1 MGLLYRY
8 RSLIVPEET
17 PPIPQ
22 EPKPAFD
29 SNMSSREKA
38 LFPYSTEMPQDSG
51 IWKNALGFAQ
61 NLWSKVRIPI
71 TNVACKPVIRNEP
84 VQRSRVD
91 PVSPRTRQRHNLI
104 IRASNILLAKIK
116 SEPGPKTERQDTF
129 SRAITSIASTSA
141 CIALRAARAKIEGSY
156 ANHQNLFDL
165 AVRARLKKRKGT
177 RVGRKIVRRKRRF
190 KKTKRK
196 RKRKRVRFKGKTAKS
211 RAYAHVEKNARRRGK
226 GKKLSKKRR
235 RR

>member
-38 LFPYSTEMPQDSG
+38 LFPYATELPHDSG

-71 TNVACKPVIRNEP
+71 TNIACKSVIRNEP

-129 SRAITSIASTSA
+129 SRAIMSIASTSA
-141 CIALRAARAKIEGSY
+141 CIALRAARAKIQGSV
-156 ANHQNLFDL
+156 ANYQNLDF
-165 AVRARLKKRKGT
+165 AVRARIKKRKGAL
-177 RVGRKIVRRKRRF
+177 VGRKRVRRKRRF
-190 KKTKRK
+190 KKTK

-211 RAYAHVEKNARRRGK
+211 RAYAHVEKNARR
-226 GKKLSKKRR
+226 
-235 RR
+235 